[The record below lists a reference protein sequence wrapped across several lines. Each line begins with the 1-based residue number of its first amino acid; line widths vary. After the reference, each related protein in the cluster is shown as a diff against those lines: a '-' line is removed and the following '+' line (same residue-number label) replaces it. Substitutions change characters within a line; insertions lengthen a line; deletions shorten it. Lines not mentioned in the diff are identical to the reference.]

1 MRMKAV
7 SIGSSLSAYLE
18 RFVTDG
24 PGLAPGKRAAAGWS
38 AGFSHHER
46 SRKLYMTRPELLA
59 GDETEKHVDGH
70 LADFDQRLV
79 NGCQR
84 RRHLGGVHD
93 VVEADDAHLIGDADV
108 VLVEDLVDARCLRVV
123 AGKDRGG
130 RIWLSEQMA
139 GLLDAIAKQVGAF
152 ADQGGINRD
161 ARALERLAVAGQ
173 ARAGSGEVEREG
185 DDADPSMP
193 KGDQILGSSVAAK
206 PDGRSD
212 GRKSRGGFIAIAD
225 RDKRNSLRHQG
236 IGETDLL
243 KGEQEQHAVGGL
255 IEQAAQP
262 QTLARLLLIGGEDDE
277 AVAALFER
285 VLDAVHDSNVVAAL
299 ETHDHQVDQV
309 ALSFP

>member
-84 RRHLGGVHD
+84 RRHLGGVRN
-93 VVEADDAHLIGDADV
+93 VVEADHAHLIGDANIA
-108 VLVEDLVDARCLRVV
+108 LVEDLINARCLRIV

-130 RIWLSEQMA
+130 RIWLVQQIA
-139 GLLDAIAKQVGAF
+139 RLLDPIAEQVAAF
-152 ADQGGINRD
+152 ADQRGIDWD
-161 ARALERLAVAGQ
+161 ARPLE
-173 ARAGSGEVEREG
+173 
-185 DDADPSMP
+185 
-193 KGDQILGSSVAAK
+193 
-206 PDGRSD
+206 
-212 GRKSRGGFIAIAD
+212 
-225 RDKRNSLRHQG
+225 
-236 IGETDLL
+236 
-243 KGEQEQHAVGGL
+243 GL
-255 IEQAAQP
+255 
-262 QTLARLLLIGGEDDE
+262 
-277 AVAALFER
+277 
-285 VLDAVHDSNVVAAL
+285 
-299 ETHDHQVDQV
+299 
-309 ALSFP
+309 